1 MKSLKVVEHK
11 RFENDTFL
19 EAVTC
24 SSVSEK
30 KEFYIVLS
38 EQHLIIFGSK
48 LNKTKMFCKI
58 RDICSI
64 ECKG

>member
-30 KEFYIVLS
+30 KEFYIVPYLL
-38 EQHLIIFGSK
+38 QL
-48 LNKTKMFCKI
+48 L
-58 RDICSI
+58 RDKYA
-64 ECKG
+64 ER